1 MSDQEYLSALMV
13 FIVSYTVF
21 ETPYNYM
28 LRRFRPSRWLAFL
41 MFGWG
46 SMTMILAA
54 SHNFGTVV
62 AIRFL
67 LGAFEAGLFPGLLFC
82 LTLWYKPEERA
93 LRIAFIL
100 VCATLAGAFGGAIP
114 FGVGH
119 INQAG
124 GLQAWRWLFL
134 IEGAPSCA
142 AAFLVLLFF
151 PDFPET
157 EKWLSTGERELA
169 VERLKGVGSLGHDK
183 IVWIEVKSYVG
194 ELETIPTLSGVRRGV
209 CPILQSVTF
218 HPHHC
223 FGIGIRRIRCAVVH
237 CATLRC
243 CFCLDCVCIS
253 VIRQA
258 RGAFT
263 GNIYITGHCR
273 HQFLSARRVI
283 LFFISFLEGSSHC
296 VGYRRGL
303 TRSFVQRAVWYAL
316 RCCILLL
323 LQLISSPEL
332 AYCKSAKYRCC
343 NVSHPTEC
351 IDRTIKTDNWFVR
364 GIVPHILYLTLEI
377 LGVYIYKSSEAPRYP
392 TGHFTNA
399 AFLIGGAIIVLILR
413 RIYSKR
419 NRALREGER
428 KWRL

>member
-82 LTLWYKPEERA
+82 LTLWYKFEERA

-183 IVWIEVKSYVG
+183 IVWIETKATSVDWRLYLHYLVFVAVSV
-194 ELETIPTLSGVRRGV
+194 LFSSLSLFTPTIVSGLGYEGFDAQLFTVPPYAVAFVLTVFVSRLSDKHEARSLG
-209 CPILQSVTF
+209 TF
-218 HPHHC
+218 
-223 FGIGIRRIRCAVVH
+223 
-237 CATLRC
+237 
-243 CFCLDCVCIS
+243 IS
-253 VIRQA
+253 LVIA
-258 RGAFT
+258 G
-263 GNIYITGHCR
+263 
-273 HQFLSARRVI
+273 
-283 LFFISFLEGSSHC
+283 ISFLVQGELFFSLFRSWKVVLTVWVTEGALPEASFNARYGMLCVAVSFSFSS
-296 VGYRRGL
+296 L
-303 TRSFVQRAVWYAL
+303 SP
-316 RCCILLL
+316 LLSWL
-323 LQLISSPEL
+323 
-332 AYCKSAKYRCC
+332 CKSAKYRCC

-351 IDRTIKTDNWFVR
+351 IDRTIKTDSWFVR

-377 LGVYIYKSSEAPRYP
+377 LGVYIYKISEAPRYP